1 MQHAE
6 TEPPAKRREPA
17 RGTPATMRGAS
28 PAAPDVQAGQAV
40 RALAAPDRL
49 TAPLA
54 RAVAAR
60 AEIPSKGERLLQRAS
75 LGQTGWLPGLK
86 YENRTRTLVADGR
99 PGKVY
104 SETVRQVAA
113 SKAEALQVA
122 AKRNAIVGK
131 TVDDK
136 AASVWGYADK
146 SRQWTFG
153 TENLNKPAFPAIDPF
168 HFEVVVPFKSATDKP
183 DMLRLRFQHASSF
196 TGYVE
201 SISDTSNPA
210 TSASPAMYDFKLE
223 SPLKNTVVGG
233 RNLQFSNRHAKGGTT
248 NLLAETGGSSEHS
261 LDAYTKIAGEGARW
275 QCVRAHAAKLQDNSY
290 FFVTNVD
297 GLYGITFR
305 DLWLNWLTV
314 FNKTYDVPDADVSA
328 AIRAGKFGDARTNLL
343 GVAEKDY
350 DLDAGCSY
358 AHRFQCFH
366 AHAGKME
373 GDSYYFGTFEP
384 GIYGLKF
391 ADLCV
396 KWWTVFGK
404 EDDIPDSRVV
414 EAINNNELQD
424 VEVKLDWVAEKDY
437 DLDAGRSWEPPE
449 VVEQP
454 PPEVVTPTTPEVVT
468 SPTPEVLTPPE
479 PMSKS
484 AKNRERAKKRK
495 EKWKG

>member
-1 MQHAE
+1 MRHAE
-6 TEPPAKRREPA
+6 TKPPAERREPA
-17 RGTPATMRGAS
+17 RGTPATTTSAS
-28 PAAPDVQAGQAV
+28 PAAPRVQPGQAV
-40 RALAAPDRL
+40 RPPAPPDRL

-60 AEIPSKGERLLQRAS
+60 AEIPSTGERLLQRAS

-99 PGKVY
+99 VGKVY
-104 SETVRQVAA
+104 SETVSAAAA

-136 AASVWGYADK
+136 AASVWGYTDK
-146 SRQWTFG
+146 SRQWTIG
-153 TENLNKPAFPAIDPF
+153 TANLNKPDFPAIDPF
-168 HFEVVVPFKSATDKP
+168 HFEVAVPFKSATDKP
-183 DMLRLRFQHASSF
+183 DVLRMRFQHALSF

-210 TSASPAMYDFKLE
+210 TSASPAMYDFKME
-223 SPLKNTVVGG
+223 SPLKNTTVGG

-275 QCVRAHAAKLQDNSY
+275 QCVRAHAAKLQDDSY

-314 FNKTYDVPDADVSA
+314 FNKTYDVPDAEVSA
-328 AIRAGKFGDARTNLL
+328 AIRAGKFGGARTNLL
-343 GVAEKDY
+343 SVAEKDY
-350 DLDAGCSY
+350 DLDAGRSY
-358 AHRFQCFH
+358 IHRFQCFG
-366 AHAGKME
+366 AHAGKMQD
-373 GDSYYFGTFEP
+373 DSYYFGTFEP

-414 EAINNNELQD
+414 EAINDNDLGD

-437 DLDAGRSWEPPE
+437 DLDAGRSWEPPPPE

-454 PPEVVTPTTPEVVT
+454 PPEVVTPTTPVVVT
-468 SPTPEVLTPPE
+468 PTE

-484 AKNRERAKKRK
+484 AKSRERAKKRK